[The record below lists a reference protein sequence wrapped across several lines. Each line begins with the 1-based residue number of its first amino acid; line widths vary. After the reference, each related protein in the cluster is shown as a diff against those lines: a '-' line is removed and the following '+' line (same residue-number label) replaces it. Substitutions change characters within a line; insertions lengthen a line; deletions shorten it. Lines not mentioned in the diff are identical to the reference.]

1 MLTQIFGGISAIG
14 GLLGAQG
21 AARRAQQQRQALL
34 DTMLRE
40 AQGNYLDDQT
50 QNNRTL
56 QREAGLGADAVRS
69 LGANLGGALAGA
81 GVYNSSAVAG
91 AMGNAQRSEQSALA
105 DLASRL
111 QASALDR
118 KQRALSQVRGIQL
131 GVAGDNVGNT
141 QNDLQTAR
149 GGLQSYLGN
158 LVQSNLMRSGANA
171 ARTTIPPIVNGTIN
185 QGPNLPGNAGMG
197 LNRDWGAMLNLSPG
211 NRPPSLLTPGGFDA
225 WRRSMGQNP
234 SLKSKAGNSTIPGGL
249 FF

>member
-69 LGANLGGALAGA
+69 LGANLGGSLASA
-81 GVYNSSAVAG
+81 GVYNASAVAG
-91 AMGNAQRSEQSALA
+91 AMGNAQRSEQSAIA
-105 DLASRL
+105 DIAARL
-111 QASALDR
+111 QSSAMDR
-118 KQRALSQVRGIQL
+118 KQRAMQQVRGIQL
-131 GVAGDNVGNT
+131 GVAGENYSNT

-149 GGLQSYLGN
+149 GGLQSYLGSMVQNN
-158 LVQSNLMRSGANA
+158 LLRSGANA
-171 ARTTIPPIVNGTIN
+171 PRAATPPIINGTIN

-197 LNRDWGAMLNLSPG
+197 TGIDWGAMRNLSPLQNG
-211 NRPPSLLTPGGFDA
+211 MARPNWHLGATYRPGPFDNVPRQPNSRPAFGTGFF
-225 WRRSMGQNP
+225 R
-234 SLKSKAGNSTIPGGL
+234 
-249 FF
+249 